1 MTVSVTFSAFGE
13 ETLHPIFL
21 RRGFHARILWPV
33 CCDINHVPV
42 GHTGEVNSG
51 HPGPRPSGVPPSSA
65 RGFFAPARSW
75 ASPLHVC
82 CVGALGC
89 RWLIIRARVCG
100 RIVLRM
106 VGPAGTAIRTASAK
120 HNQTKWR
127 RGTRRSSAPEYNRY
141 RCSLPGLTELT
152 THRREGTDSGRQ
164 GG

>member
-13 ETLHPIFL
+13 ETLHMIVL

-82 CVGALGC
+82 CVWAH
-89 RWLIIRARVCG
+89 WV
-100 RIVLRM
+100 
-106 VGPAGTAIRTASAK
+106 
-120 HNQTKWR
+120 
-127 RGTRRSSAPEYNRY
+127 
-141 RCSLPGLTELT
+141 
-152 THRREGTDSGRQ
+152 D

>member
-1 MTVSVTFSAFGE
+1 MTVSVTFGAFGE

-75 ASPLHVC
+75 ASPLRKDCGSGAHWRA
-82 CVGALGC
+82 VG
-89 RWLIIRARVCG
+89 
-100 RIVLRM
+100 
-106 VGPAGTAIRTASAK
+106 
-120 HNQTKWR
+120 
-127 RGTRRSSAPEYNRY
+127 
-141 RCSLPGLTELT
+141 
-152 THRREGTDSGRQ
+152 
-164 GG
+164 